1 MKIELSGHYGYRRIL
16 LTIIPSVAMML
27 VNSIYTIVDGWFVS
41 NFAGSTAFASM
52 NIVWPA
58 ISIISALGL
67 MIGTG
72 GSALISKTFGE
83 GDNERA
89 RQYFTMMVRLCAIV
103 GIICSVLVFIFM
115 EPLVERLGAEGEMI
129 RYATLY
135 GRILSVALPLFL
147 VHMAFL
153 SFYMT
158 AEKPQMGTLVS
169 VICGVANIGLDALF
183 VVGFKWG
190 LEGAAIATAVTICI
204 SGLFPLLWFKP
215 KLNKTHLR
223 FVRTKPDWKAIGF
236 SCVNGLSEYVGN
248 IALNIISICYNLQLM
263 KYIGENGVS
272 AYGVIMY
279 LGFIFA
285 AIFIGYNL
293 SMSQVIAYN
302 YGAGNKQELHSLLKK
317 SLVLMC
323 LFGVVITFISEVTA
337 VPVAKIYVGF
347 DQELCDLTAHAT
359 RLYMLSFLICGINMF
374 TSAWFTSL
382 GNGVISAIGAFT
394 RTLIF
399 ELSAIFILP
408 AIFGIDGI
416 WFAVSVAEILALI
429 MAIGL
434 ILGFRKR
441 YGY

>member
-1 MKIELSGHYGYRRIL
+1 
-16 LTIIPSVAMML
+16 MML

-103 GIICSVLVFIFM
+103 GIICAVLAFIFM

-129 RYATLY
+129 HYATLY
-135 GRILSVALPLFL
+135 GRILSFALPLFL

-190 LEGAAIATAVTICI
+190 LEGAAIATAATICI
-204 SGLFPLLWFKP
+204 SGLFPLLWFKS

-285 AIFIGYNL
+285 ALFIGYNL

-323 LFGVVITFISEVTA
+323 LFGVVITLISEVTA
-337 VPVAKIYVGF
+337 IPVAKIYVGF
-347 DQELCDLTAHAT
+347 DKELCELTAHAT

-434 ILGFRKR
+434 IVGFRKR